1 MTSPL
6 FSGRPPC
13 SWRGGRPRH
22 GRGFRPARRRT
33 AAAGTAFAGI
43 ALACVGISALISTPE
58 PTPARTE
65 IGILPVNSGPD
76 EAAAPSASR
85 TPTSPPAR
93 IRIPAIGLDQS
104 LLGLRVQQ
112 DGRLGVPK
120 DPARVGWWSDGP
132 RPGDPG
138 AVVIV
143 GHVDSATGPGA
154 FHALSSLRPGDRITL
169 RREDGSDAIY
179 TVQALRQ
186 YEKDALPDSQVYAT
200 TGPPGLRLITCGG
213 TYDRERGEYRDNLV
227 VYAMPSQA
235 H

>member
-1 MTSPL
+1 MTGPL
-6 FSGRPPC
+6 FSGRPPR

-22 GRGFRPARRRT
+22 GRGSRPPGRRT
-33 AAAGTAFAGI
+33 AAAGTVVTGI
-43 ALACVGISALISTPE
+43 ALACAGISALMSPPE
-58 PTPARTE
+58 PTAARTE
-65 IGILPVNSGPD
+65 IGTLPVHSGPD

-85 TPTSPPAR
+85 TPASPPAR

-154 FHALSSLRPGDRITL
+154 FHGLSSLRPGDPITL
-169 RREDGSDAIY
+169 RREDGGDATY

-200 TGPPGLRLITCGG
+200 TGPPALRLITCGG
-213 TYDRERGEYRDNLV
+213 AYDRGRGEYRDNLV
-227 VYAMPSQA
+227 VYATA
-235 H
+235 GRTY